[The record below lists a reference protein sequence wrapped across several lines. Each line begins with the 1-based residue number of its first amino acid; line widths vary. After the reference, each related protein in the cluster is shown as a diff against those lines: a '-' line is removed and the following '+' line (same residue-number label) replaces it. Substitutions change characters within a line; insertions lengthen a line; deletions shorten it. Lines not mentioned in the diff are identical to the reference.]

1 MSGFLR
7 RVTYVTAVVLGGT
20 ALTAAGPRSAWSGV
34 YTDEQANA
42 GEKIYY
48 ARCSSCHGDE
58 LGGIERAPA
67 LAGAQF
73 LEAWR
78 GRTLRRLLERIEEM
92 PPTDPKSLSPGD
104 AVAVLAFL
112 LRSSEMPSGPA
123 PLPSDRTQLADIT
136 IDRAP

>member
-7 RVTYVTAVVLGGT
+7 RLTYVTAVVLGGM

-73 LEAWR
+73 LDSWR
-78 GRTLRRLLERIEEM
+78 GRNLRRLLDRIDEM
-92 PPTDPKSLSPGD
+92 PPTEPRSLSAAD
-104 AVAVLAFL
+104 AVAVLSFV
-112 LRSSEMPSGPA
+112 LRSSEIPSGPV
-123 PLPSDRTQLADIT
+123 PLPADRTQLAEIT
-136 IDRAP
+136 LDRAR

>member
-1 MSGFLR
+1 MTKAVR
-7 RVTYVTAVVLGGT
+7 RLACVTVVVLGAA
-20 ALTAAGPRSAWSGV
+20 ALAAAGPRSAWSGV
-34 YTDEQANA
+34 YSDEQASA
-42 GEKIYY
+42 GETIYY
-48 ARCSSCHGDE
+48 AKCSSCHGDE

-92 PPTDPKSLSPGD
+92 PPTDPKSLSPAD

-123 PLPSDRTQLADIT
+123 ALPADRTQLADIT

>member
-1 MSGFLR
+1 
-7 RVTYVTAVVLGGT
+7 VVVLGAA
-20 ALTAAGPRSAWSGV
+20 ALAAAGPRSVWSGV
-34 YTDEQANA
+34 YSDEQASA

-48 ARCSSCHGDE
+48 AKCSSCHGDE

-73 LEAWR
+73 LEGWR
-78 GRTLRRLLERIEEM
+78 GKTLRRLLDRIDEM
-92 PPTDPKSLSPGD
+92 PPSDPKSLSSTE
-104 AVAVLAFL
+104 AVAVLSFL

-123 PLPSDRTQLADIT
+123 PLPADRAQLGDIT

>member
-1 MSGFLR
+1 
-7 RVTYVTAVVLGGT
+7 
-20 ALTAAGPRSAWSGV
+20 V

-73 LEAWR
+73 LDAWR
-78 GRTLRRLLERIEEM
+78 GKTLRRLLDRIDEM

-104 AVAVLAFL
+104 AVAVLSFL

-123 PLPSDRTQLADIT
+123 ALPADRAQLAEIT
-136 IDRAP
+136 LERVP